1 MKDTKQFQVL
11 NEGYGLEIT
20 SERDASARAAAGP
33 SEVVPEFV
41 DTVLASYAVV
51 DPEPARLEDGTVDL
65 ATGGGAPQ
73 DDMARVAGPEATRPE
88 KAKAA
93 AKSAKA
99 KAAAKPGKAKTAA
112 IPEKTKA
119 SVMPK
124 KNKANPGKTKVKAK
138 SEKAKPVAKPKT
150 AKRDASKSGVVTIGA
165 AKDAAP
171 APQAA
176 DAKKVTLKGGKS
188 KGGRKLA
195 LKGRNAGL
203 LQDESPFDLSDSQWY
218 LNRELTWLE
227 FNRRVLHEAVDER
240 TPLLERLK
248 FIAIV
253 SANIDEFIMK
263 RIGGLKQQIGAGMH
277 ELTLDGRTP
286 RQQVYE
292 CHASIREIHARERDA
307 FLEVRALLEQK
318 GIVIESYATL
328 IPKEKKFLR
337 EHYYTNIY
345 PLLTPQ
351 SIDPAHPFPFI
362 SNLSLNLLVTLR
374 YPRAREVSLARV
386 KVPVGLGTPRFI
398 RVGKG
403 DHFIPLED
411 VMMNN
416 LDMLFPGMQIVACEI
431 FRVTRNANTEKDE
444 EQADDLMAMIES
456 ELKERRFAPI
466 VRLEIVSGMEPL
478 HRGRLAAE
486 LELDEGNDVF
496 EVPGM
501 LAMRDL
507 FELARLDYPRMHD
520 PAHHPID
527 HPQLLS
533 TRPIFHTIRDAGQ
546 ILLQHPYI
554 SFSTSIE
561 RFLKEAANDP
571 KVRGIKM
578 TLYRTSSQSRIIE
591 ALLAAAQNGKQVAV
605 VVELKA
611 RFDEATN
618 IRLAEEME
626 EAGIHVT
633 YGVVGLK
640 THCKVIL
647 VVRQDFQGLR
657 RYVHIGTG
665 NYHAE
670 TARVYSDVGL
680 LTCDETIGQD
690 VTELFNYLT
699 TGFMARRNYRVLV
712 PAPRF
717 LKKALLARIEREM
730 ALHAEGGGGLIQFK
744 MNALEDG
751 DIVKALY
758 RASMAGV
765 RVDLY
770 VRDTCR
776 LRPGIPG
783 LSENIRVVS
792 IVGRFLEHARIYY
805 FRNGGAEEY
814 FISSA
819 DAMKRNLEARVEI
832 LCPVSAP
839 ELTRELR
846 QIFDCYA
853 ADRRSAW
860 DMQPDG
866 SYLQRIPAE
875 GESGEGTH
883 QMLIAQAERRLKA
896 SLKEKKK
903 TPQR

>member
-1 MKDTKQFQVL
+1 MTK
-11 NEGYGLEIT
+11 NIT
-20 SERDASARAAAGP
+20 AE
-33 SEVVPEFV
+33 
-41 DTVLASYAVV
+41 
-51 DPEPARLEDGTVDL
+51 
-65 ATGGGAPQ
+65 
-73 DDMARVAGPEATRPE
+73 
-88 KAKAA
+88 
-93 AKSAKA
+93 
-99 KAAAKPGKAKTAA
+99 
-112 IPEKTKA
+112 
-119 SVMPK
+119 
-124 KNKANPGKTKVKAK
+124 
-138 SEKAKPVAKPKT
+138 
-150 AKRDASKSGVVTIGA
+150 
-165 AKDAAP
+165 
-171 APQAA
+171 
-176 DAKKVTLKGGKS
+176 
-188 KGGRKLA
+188 
-195 LKGRNAGL
+195 
-203 LQDESPFDLSDSQWY
+203 LQDERDTASSPEIREEATARLTLAPEPMKAADVPAPSDRAVAPPVKTKTARKRLAAAPVERPKDAGPFDLNDSQWY
-218 LNRELTWLE
+218 LNRELTWLQ
-227 FNRRVLHEAVDER
+227 FNRRVLNEALDER

-253 SANIDEFIMK
+253 ASNLDEFVMK

-286 RQQVYE
+286 RQQVSE
-292 CHASIREIHARERDA
+292 CYAAIRSIDAGTREA
-307 FLEVRALLEQK
+307 FHRVRVLLEGK
-318 GIVIESYATL
+318 GIVIESYLTL
-328 IPKEKKFLR
+328 SPKEKKQLR
-337 EHYYTNIY
+337 EHYYTNIF

-374 YPRAREVSLARV
+374 YPKAREVSLARV

-403 DHFIPLED
+403 DHFIPLEE

-444 EQADDLMAMIES
+444 EEADDLMAMIES

-466 VRLEIVSGMEPL
+466 VRLEVGAGMEPL

-486 LELDEGNDVF
+486 LELDEENDVF
-496 EVPGM
+496 EIPGM
-501 LAMRDL
+501 LASRDL
-507 FELARLDYPRMHD
+507 FELARLDYPRLHD

-527 HPQLLS
+527 HPQLL
-533 TRPIFHTIRDAGQ
+533 TGRNIFHTIRDAGSL
-546 ILLQHPYI
+546 LLQHPYV
-554 SFSTSIE
+554 SFSTSVE
-561 RFLKEAANDP
+561 RFLREAACDP

-591 ALLAAAQNGKQVAV
+591 ALLQAAQNGKQVAV

-618 IRLAEEME
+618 IRLAEQME

-647 VVRQDFQGLR
+647 VVRQDYQGLR

-670 TARVYSDVGL
+670 TARIYSDVGL
-680 LTCDETIGQD
+680 ITCDDAIAKD

-699 TGFMARRNYRVLV
+699 TGFNARRKYRAVV
-712 PAPRF
+712 PAPRL
-717 LKKALLARIEREM
+717 LKKALLARIEREV

-765 RVDLY
+765 RIDLY

-783 LSENIRVVS
+783 LSENVRVVS
-792 IVGRFLEHARIYY
+792 VVGRFLEHARIYY
-805 FRNGGAEEY
+805 FRNGGQEEY

-832 LCPVSAP
+832 MCPVTDP
-839 ELTRELR
+839 EHTRELR
-846 QIFDCYA
+846 TVFDCYA

-866 SYLQRIPAE
+866 SYLQRRPNE

-883 QMLIAQAERRLKA
+883 QMLIVQAEKRLKE
-896 SLKEKKK
+896 SLKQKKK
-903 TPQR
+903 LKEHR